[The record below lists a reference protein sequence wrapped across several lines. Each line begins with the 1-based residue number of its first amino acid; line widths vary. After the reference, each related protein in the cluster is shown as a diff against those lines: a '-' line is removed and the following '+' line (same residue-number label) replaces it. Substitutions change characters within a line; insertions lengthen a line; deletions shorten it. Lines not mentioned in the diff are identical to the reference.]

1 MRNKRGVKNM
11 SFIDKLEETLE
22 DISYTE
28 NGARGFKTTGKK
40 LLDLNFRVASLRKE
54 SEQNIGDMFFKAYQE
69 DKKAALLWLFY
80 VRDIRGGLGERRLFR
95 VILSYL
101 AHNCKELPIRELI
114 PLIPE
119 YGRYDDLYI
128 LLDTE
133 YREDVLSYIKE
144 QFYADRK
151 GKELNQPISLLAKWL
166 PSVNTS
172 SIQTKKRGREF
183 AAYFGMTEKQYRQTL
198 SDLRKYLDVVE
209 RKMSAGQFGEID
221 YSAVPSRANL
231 IYKNAFLKHDQ
242 ERRLAFLESL
252 KKGEQKIHAQVLY
265 PHEIVEAYRDKENR
279 LYYSSTL
286 KEYDETLEQLWKAL
300 PENIASDE
308 SAIVVADGSGSMF
321 VPIGNGT
328 TSALSVANALAI
340 YFAERCNGEFKDK
353 YITFSRNPQ
362 LVNLEKGKNLRE
374 KLQIAYSHNEMANTN
389 IYKVF
394 KLILQTGI
402 KHKMEQNELPQNIII
417 ISDMEFDSC
426 AEGSNET
433 AFQKIEKEYE
443 SYGYHLPRLIF
454 WNVNS
459 RTNTIPIKE
468 NALGVALVSG
478 FSVNILNMVMSKKLD
493 PYEVLLDILKDE
505 RYQPVAEV
513 IENIM

>member
-1 MRNKRGVKNM
+1 M

-128 LLDTE
+128 LLDTK

-144 QFYADRK
+144 QFYADKK

-166 PSVNTS
+166 PSVN
-172 SIQTKKRGREF
+172 RGREF

-198 SDLRKYLDVVE
+198 SDLRRYLDVVE

-231 IYKNAFLKHDQ
+231 IYKNAFLKHDP

-252 KKGEQKIHAQVLY
+252 QKGEQKIHAQVLY

>member
-1 MRNKRGVKNM
+1 
-11 SFIDKLEETLE
+11 
-22 DISYTE
+22 
-28 NGARGFKTTGKK
+28 
-40 LLDLNFRVASLRKE
+40 
-54 SEQNIGDMFFKAYQE
+54 
-69 DKKAALLWLFY
+69 
-80 VRDIRGGLGERRLFR
+80 
-95 VILSYL
+95 
-101 AHNCKELPIRELI
+101 
-114 PLIPE
+114 
-119 YGRYDDLYI
+119 
-128 LLDTE
+128 
-133 YREDVLSYIKE
+133 
-144 QFYADRK
+144 
-151 GKELNQPISLLAKWL
+151 
-166 PSVNTS
+166 
-172 SIQTKKRGREF
+172 
-183 AAYFGMTEKQYRQTL
+183 MTEKQYRQTL
-198 SDLRKYLDVVE
+198 SDLRRYLDVVE

-231 IYKNAFLKHDQ
+231 IYKNAFLKHDP

-252 KKGEQKIHAQVLY
+252 QKGEQKIHAQVLY

>member
-1 MRNKRGVKNM
+1 M
-11 SFIDKLEETLE
+11 
-22 DISYTE
+22 
-28 NGARGFKTTGKK
+28 
-40 LLDLNFRVASLRKE
+40 
-54 SEQNIGDMFFKAYQE
+54 
-69 DKKAALLWLFY
+69 
-80 VRDIRGGLGERRLFR
+80 
-95 VILSYL
+95 ILSYL

-128 LLDTE
+128 LLDTK

-144 QFYADRK
+144 QFYADKK

-198 SDLRKYLDVVE
+198 SDLRRYLDVVE

-231 IYKNAFLKHDQ
+231 IYKNAFLKHDP

-252 KKGEQKIHAQVLY
+252 QKGEQKIHAQVLY

-362 LVNLEKGKNLRE
+362 LVNLEKGKNLIE

-443 SYGYHLPRLIF
+443 SYG
-454 WNVNS
+454 
-459 RTNTIPIKE
+459 
-468 NALGVALVSG
+468 
-478 FSVNILNMVMSKKLD
+478 M
-493 PYEVLLDILKDE
+493 
-505 RYQPVAEV
+505 
-513 IENIM
+513 

>member
-1 MRNKRGVKNM
+1 
-11 SFIDKLEETLE
+11 
-22 DISYTE
+22 
-28 NGARGFKTTGKK
+28 
-40 LLDLNFRVASLRKE
+40 
-54 SEQNIGDMFFKAYQE
+54 
-69 DKKAALLWLFY
+69 
-80 VRDIRGGLGERRLFR
+80 
-95 VILSYL
+95 
-101 AHNCKELPIRELI
+101 
-114 PLIPE
+114 
-119 YGRYDDLYI
+119 
-128 LLDTE
+128 
-133 YREDVLSYIKE
+133 
-144 QFYADRK
+144 
-151 GKELNQPISLLAKWL
+151 
-166 PSVNTS
+166 
-172 SIQTKKRGREF
+172 
-183 AAYFGMTEKQYRQTL
+183 
-198 SDLRKYLDVVE
+198 
-209 RKMSAGQFGEID
+209 
-221 YSAVPSRANL
+221 
-231 IYKNAFLKHDQ
+231 
-242 ERRLAFLESL
+242 
-252 KKGEQKIHAQVLY
+252 
-265 PHEIVEAYRDKENR
+265 
-279 LYYSSTL
+279 
-286 KEYDETLEQLWKAL
+286 
-300 PENIASDE
+300 
-308 SAIVVADGSGSMF
+308 MF

-433 AFQKIEKEYE
+433 AFQKIEKKQKERNKILNEINKIEKEYE